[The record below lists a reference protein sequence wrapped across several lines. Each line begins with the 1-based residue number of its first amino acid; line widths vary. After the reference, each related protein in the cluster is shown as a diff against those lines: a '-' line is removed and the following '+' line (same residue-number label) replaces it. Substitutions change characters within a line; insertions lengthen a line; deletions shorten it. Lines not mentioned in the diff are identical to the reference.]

1 MVDHLPNPLQ
11 GNCFFGKGQYHCF
24 KCDIRD
30 VRSIILDYNPGC
42 VLHRPLSLLRP
53 HHLLLPGHHVARGV
67 EGVGPFFTYF
77 FNKVGSHVFIF
88 YFFLSYLFLKRLAHM
103 FTPKMDK
110 LLLPTV
116 WLDAAN
122 QVRLKIFLHSSHAD
136 CCWQTFER
144 GHSDAKQI
152 KFCLSGFQLR
162 SLSGLLLLWPCLWL
176 DHKLWQ
182 LQQPRQELRQGRDHH
197 HRLQRLHGHL
207 RLRGHLLHPW
217 LQGGSPL

>member
-1 MVDHLPNPLQ
+1 
-11 GNCFFGKGQYHCF
+11 
-24 KCDIRD
+24 
-30 VRSIILDYNPGC
+30 
-42 VLHRPLSLLRP
+42 
-53 HHLLLPGHHVARGV
+53 
-67 EGVGPFFTYF
+67 
-77 FNKVGSHVFIF
+77 
-88 YFFLSYLFLKRLAHM
+88 M

-136 CCWQTFER
+136 WCWQTFER

-197 HRLQRLHGHL
+197 HRLQCLHGHL

-217 LQGGSPL
+217 LQGGSPLWEVHGPVSNFMQEDGKKRREILSFFLSDITILKEQMTYPEFKDRLLEDIPYEEYRGAMDGFLR